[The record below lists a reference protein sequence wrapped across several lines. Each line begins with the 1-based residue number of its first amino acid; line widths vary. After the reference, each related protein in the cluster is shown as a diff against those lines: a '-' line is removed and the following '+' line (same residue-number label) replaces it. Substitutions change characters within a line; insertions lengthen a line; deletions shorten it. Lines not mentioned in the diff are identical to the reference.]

1 MHPYKKETHM
11 TGLDQFALTNTAT
24 LKLRNPTNGRPL
36 LVDDPKGEKD
46 DDGDTKLVPITIDLV
61 RSDSKE
67 ATEHAHQRQNQR
79 LRTIGRKGRIKITA
93 DEIAEDALSLLVFCT
108 RGWNGVVVDGKQLA
122 CNAGNSRRLY
132 SDPRF
137 TWIRSQVDD
146 FIGDEANFLGN

>member
-11 TGLDQFALTNTAT
+11 TSLDQFALTDTAT
-24 LKLRNPTNGRPL
+24 LELINPETGKLL

-46 DDGDTKLVPITIDLV
+46 ENGDIKLVPITIDLV

-79 LRTIGRKGRIKITA
+79 LRSIGRKGKMKITA
-93 DEIAEDALSLLVFCT
+93 NEIADDLLSLLVFCT
-108 RGWNGVVVDGKQLA
+108 RGWNGVVVDGQQLA
-122 CNAGNSRRLY
+122 CNAGNSRKLY